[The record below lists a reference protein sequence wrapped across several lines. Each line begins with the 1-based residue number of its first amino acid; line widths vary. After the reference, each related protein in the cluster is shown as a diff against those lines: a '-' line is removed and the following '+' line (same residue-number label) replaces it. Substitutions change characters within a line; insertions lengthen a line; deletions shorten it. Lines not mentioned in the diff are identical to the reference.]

1 MSPRRPDDE
10 TELIELIR
18 SIDVRAPETLHRRTE
33 ALIAEHA
40 AGARGPTWT
49 ARPRMTLRVGGS
61 LALVAAAAIAL
72 ALILGGGGS
81 SRLQVREAAAL
92 TLRAATASA
101 PGESPS
107 TRAQLAAAVDGVAFP
122 YWEER
127 FGWRAS
133 GSRSDRMGGR
143 SVRTVFYT
151 DRRGRRVGY
160 AIVAGTP
167 APSVAG
173 GVIRRR
179 GGTQYRLLVENG
191 SRVVVWLRDGHLC
204 IVGGRG
210 VSDATLL
217 RLASWDAGATVA

>member
-18 SIDVRAPETLHRRTE
+18 SIDVRAPEALHRRTE

-61 LALVAAAAIAL
+61 PALVAAVIAL
-72 ALILGGGGS
+72 PPILGGGGS

-160 AIVAGTP
+160 AIVAGT
-167 APSVAG
+167 APP
-173 GVIRRR
+173 R
-179 GGTQYRLLVENG
+179 
-191 SRVVVWLRDGHLC
+191 
-204 IVGGRG
+204 VGGRG